1 MKRALVLA
9 ALALLVFPACGKKK
23 HSPEFEKKWQTAK
36 KNAGSEGVQVIDLRA
51 SALKGNVQR
60 LGEPTPPPEVGGERK
75 LPIKLSQNQVGRYI
89 RRQVARLHRCQGE
102 TKGKSGRALITV
114 QIMPSGRVAE
124 VDVNAPAFSGTRM
137 AGCLQQGAMRWRF
150 PAFQEGPLSYTFPFI
165 FR

>member
-1 MKRALVLA
+1 MTRALALA
-9 ALALLVFPACGKKK
+9 ALAFFLLPACGKKT
-23 HSPEFEKKWQTAK
+23 HSPEFERKWNAAK
-36 KNAGSEGVQVIDLRA
+36 KSSGEDGVQVVDLRA

-89 RRQVARLHRCQGE
+89 RRQVARLHGCQGA
-102 TKGKSGRALITV
+102 TQGKSGRALITV
-114 QIMPSGRVAE
+114 KILPSGRVSE
-124 VDVNAPAFSGTRM
+124 VDVDAPSFGGTRM
-137 AGCLQQGAMRWRF
+137 SGCLQEGAMRWRF